1 MEIKEAMDKKK
12 KQQQQQQQNTVFIL
26 KCKNLNIKKE
36 IMKILCIEYLNWKI
50 CEFYGKNIIKLV
62 ISKMSKSQ
70 VYSNTDFVEQN
81 NILNFLQ
88 QQQTL

>member
-1 MEIKEAMDKKK
+1 MEIKEAIDK

-36 IMKILCIEYLNWKI
+36 IMKILYIEYLNWKI
-50 CEFYGKNIIKLV
+50 CEFYGKNIIKLG

-70 VYSNTDFVEQN
+70 VYSNTDLVEQN

>member
-36 IMKILCIEYLNWKI
+36 IMKILLN
-50 CEFYGKNIIKLV
+50 
-62 ISKMSKSQ
+62 
-70 VYSNTDFVEQN
+70 T
-81 NILNFLQ
+81 
-88 QQQTL
+88 

>member
-1 MEIKEAMDKKK
+1 MQKYEYKIG
-12 KQQQQQQQNTVFIL
+12 NNG
-26 KCKNLNIKKE
+26 NLIG
-36 IMKILCIEYLNWKI
+36 YWKI

-81 NILNFLQ
+81 NVLNFLQ
-88 QQQTL
+88 QQQAL

>member
-1 MEIKEAMDKKK
+1 
-12 KQQQQQQQNTVFIL
+12 
-26 KCKNLNIKKE
+26 
-36 IMKILCIEYLNWKI
+36 MKILYIEYLNWKI
-50 CEFYGKNIIKLV
+50 CKFYGKNIIKLV

>member
-1 MEIKEAMDKKK
+1 MQKSEYKKG
-12 KQQQQQQQNTVFIL
+12 N
-26 KCKNLNIKKE
+26 NENP
-36 IMKILCIEYLNWKI
+36 IEYLNWKI
-50 CEFYGKNIIKLV
+50 CEFYGKNVIKLV
-62 ISKMSKSQ
+62 ISKMTKSQ

>member
-1 MEIKEAMDKKK
+1 MR
-12 KQQQQQQQNTVFIL
+12 IL
-26 KCKNLNIKKE
+26 WQKHYKV
-36 IMKILCIEYLNWKI
+36 
-50 CEFYGKNIIKLV
+50 IIIV
-62 ISKMSKSQ
+62 ISKMSRSQ